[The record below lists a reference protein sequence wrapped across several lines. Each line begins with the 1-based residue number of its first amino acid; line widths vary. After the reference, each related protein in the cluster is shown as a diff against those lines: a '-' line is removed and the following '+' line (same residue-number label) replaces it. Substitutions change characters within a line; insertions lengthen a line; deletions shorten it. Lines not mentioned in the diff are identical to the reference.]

1 MEKQQMSAFIMYV
14 LAVLFLLTANLF
26 GLSGPQKTPVLL
38 ANALL
43 MLTTITLSLACM
55 YGRLSLPKAF
65 AVLTVTTQLFTCCEM
80 VLYARSVSG
89 YSLMLILGDVT
100 LLAVNVMFSLMA
112 YLRYTSYVLSGMA
125 VAAYVACMC
134 MTGDDALLNFC
145 GIFLPM
151 FLILAVLGSLLV
163 RSTRKM
169 DMENTEMRREE
180 KELLDVLKMEKGQM
194 RAYVRLAQQRQEP
207 SETANMLDM
216 LDTEARQNVIDNVK
230 EAVASREMEHANLS
244 QIFPELTPSEIEIC
258 RLVILGKG
266 LKEVCREL
274 GKAESNITSQRRH
287 IRIKLGLQPSDNLK
301 KVLQAR
307 FDEMK
312 TADVSRQGIKGY
324 EGKGIPSARKN
335 KTLSLPINM
344 ETPSI

>member
-1 MEKQQMSAFIMYV
+1 MKKQQMAAFIIYI
-14 LAVLFLLTANLF
+14 LTVLFLLTANLF
-26 GLSGPQKTPVLL
+26 GLSGPQNTPVLL
-38 ANALL
+38 ANTLL
-43 MLTTITLSLACM
+43 MLVTIMLSLACV
-55 YGRLSLPKAF
+55 YGRLALPKAF
-65 AVLTVTTQLFTCCEM
+65 AFLTVTTQLFTCCEM
-80 VLYARSVSG
+80 VFYARSASD

-112 YLRYTSYVLSGMA
+112 YLKYTSYILSSMA
-125 VAAYVACMC
+125 VAAYIACMC
-134 MTGDDALLNFC
+134 MTGDDTLLNFC
-145 GIFLPM
+145 GIFLFM

-163 RSTRKM
+163 RNTRRL
-169 DMENTEMRREE
+169 DIENTEMRREE
-180 KELLDVLKMEKGQM
+180 KELLDVLKMEKMQM

-207 SETANMLDM
+207 TETANMLDM
-216 LDTEARQNVIDNVK
+216 LDTEARRNVIDNVK
-230 EAVASREMEHANLS
+230 EAVASKEMEHADLS

-307 FDEMK
+307 FE
-312 TADVSRQGIKGY
+312 
-324 EGKGIPSARKN
+324 ERKN
-335 KTLSLPINM
+335 GWSDKA
-344 ETPSI
+344 